1 MVMLTPS
8 EDCSESACVGA
19 LNIPS
24 SSGTVSTVASL
35 SGSSFSWQHHPHP
48 QVNEEDLWKPA
59 FLVDVPDRA
68 DVKIQWCELKEKKF
82 VVYARAVSDSGTAG
96 TFVQEQ
102 SHPQSL
108 SSISIGKVV
117 QAMVDETWKRT
128 AKAILEKKKRFPN
141 DAFPPTKQLLEL
153 GSVWLINE
161 ESFCRG
167 QRARAHRLHLEDETR
182 CPDWANSMLRIHTWP
197 ERHYAANWVDWGKF
211 CKGIWLNGEVSV
223 SIAGVEPHIPTQS
236 EGVLPYDKDGAIVYE
251 VRCGR
256 RCCYCEDSA
265 PLRFSNRFANNSN

>member
-35 SGSSFSWQHHPHP
+35 SGSSFSWQHHPHQ

-161 ESFCRG
+161 ESFCQK
-167 QRARAHRLHLEDETR
+167 QRVRAHRLHLEDETR

-211 CKGIWLNGEVSV
+211 CKGIWLM
-223 SIAGVEPHIPTQS
+223 SILFFSIFSLFPLFSCSSSSSSSS
-236 EGVLPYDKDGAIVYE
+236 E
-251 VRCGR
+251 
-256 RCCYCEDSA
+256 EDSFTIVF
-265 PLRFSNRFANNSN
+265 LLFRIDF